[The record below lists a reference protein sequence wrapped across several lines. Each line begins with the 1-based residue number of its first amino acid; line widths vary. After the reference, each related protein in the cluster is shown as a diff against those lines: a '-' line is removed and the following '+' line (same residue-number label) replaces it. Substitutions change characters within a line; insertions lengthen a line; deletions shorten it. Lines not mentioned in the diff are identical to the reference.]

1 MPPLAWLALAV
12 VAVVLAYGVG
22 WPAWRSYRGR
32 EARDL
37 NTERYLAWRGRTP
50 RGPRATVREGMT
62 GDERRRIYAGA
73 ALAALAVVA
82 LVAFFATS

>member
-12 VAVVLAYGVG
+12 VAAVLAYVIGL
-22 WPAWRSYRGR
+22 PAWRSYRSR

-37 NTERYLAWRGRTP
+37 NSERYLAWRGRAP
-50 RGPRATVREGMT
+50 RGSPAPVREGMT
-62 GDERRRIYAGA
+62 GDERRRIYGGA